1 MYGGLGRVVYTNTKV
16 FGAKFRN
23 SISTQ
28 FDYASATAEHGTRGL
43 GKVIKGRHDKAE
55 CAC

>member
-1 MYGGLGRVVYTNTKV
+1 MYGEGLGKVAYTNTKV
-16 FGAKFRN
+16 FGTRFRN

-28 FDYASATAEHGTRGL
+28 FDYTSATAEHSTRGL

-55 CAC
+55 